1 MWTVFEVFCHL
12 DSRLAGG
19 TEAVK
24 MSNVEPD
31 KSKQM
36 RSPELYPEGLNRYR
50 STIEG
55 IDFPSL
61 PMARGARLL
70 SVLWQVEQSQWWS
83 AEQLQQKQREQ
94 LLLLLNHAV
103 QTVPYYRQRLGQAG
117 FHPGQ
122 PWDDVRWLD
131 VPILR
136 RQDVQA
142 EREQLK
148 SRRLPPGHGKVH
160 MIQSS
165 GSTGRPVQVLGT
177 GVTRFYWDL
186 ITLRDHQWHR
196 RAFTRK
202 LVAIRPDRLDQGQ
215 ERFTCESWGAPV
227 DLVYHTGPS
236 VIINSRVDVR
246 QQMAWLQEDRPAYLL
261 SLPSNLRELA
271 RLCNSEGFTLP
282 GLEQVRSYGETVS
295 RELRDRIGAVWD
307 VGLIDMYSSQEV
319 GYMAL
324 QCPNHEHYHVQS
336 ETVLLEVLDEN
347 GGRCGP
353 GEVGRVVVTALH
365 NFAMPLIRYEV
376 GDFAEVGEAC
386 PCGRG
391 LPVLRRIVGRSRN
404 MVRTPDGRR
413 YWPSFPASKWL
424 AMAPIRQIQLHQV
437 ALDTIEVLLVMEGS
451 LTEGQRNALTESL
464 HATLNYPFAIILRP
478 VNEIP
483 AKPNGKYEDFICEL

>member
-1 MWTVFEVFCHL
+1 MT
-12 DSRLAGG
+12 
-19 TEAVK
+19 
-24 MSNVEPD
+24 NVEPNNG
-31 KSKQM
+31 KQK
-36 RSPELYPEGLNRYR
+36 RSTDMYPNGQNRYQ
-50 STIEG
+50 SAIKG
-55 IDFPSL
+55 IVFPPL
-61 PMARGARLL
+61 PMARGASLL
-70 SVLWQVEQSQWWS
+70 AVLGQLEQSQWWPT
-83 AEQLQQKQREQ
+83 EQLEQKQREQ

-103 QTVPYYRQRLGQAG
+103 QTVPYYRQRLGSAG
-117 FHPGQ
+117 FQ
-122 PWDDVRWLD
+122 SVQSWDDGWWLD

-136 RQDVQA
+136 RQDVQE

-148 SRRLPPGHGKVH
+148 SWSLPPDHGSTH
-160 MIQSS
+160 LIQSS

-186 ITLRDHQWHR
+186 ITLREHQWHR
-196 RAFTRK
+196 RDFTRK
-202 LVAIRPDRLDQGQ
+202 LMAIRPDRLDQGQ
-215 ERFTCESWGAPV
+215 ERFSCESWGPPV

-236 VIINSRVDVR
+236 LIINSRVDVR
-246 QQMAWLQEDRPAYLL
+246 QQIAWLQQSRPAYLL
-261 SLPSNLRELA
+261 SLPTNLRELA
-271 RLCNSEGFTLP
+271 RLCDSEGLALT
-282 GLEQVRSYGETVS
+282 GLEQVRSYGETVT
-295 RELRDRIGAVWD
+295 RELRDSIGAVWD

-324 QCPNHEHYHVQS
+324 QCPNYEHYHVQS

-347 GGRCGP
+347 GRRCGP
-353 GEVGRVVVTALH
+353 GEVGRVVVTVLH

-404 MVRTPDGRR
+404 MIRTPDGRR
-413 YWPSFPASKWL
+413 YWPSFPAEKWL

-437 ALDTIEVLLVMEGS
+437 ALDTIELHVVIEGVL
-451 LTEGQRNALTESL
+451 TQAQRDALTKSL
-464 HATLNYPFAIILRP
+464 RETLNYPFTVIFRP

>member
-1 MWTVFEVFCHL
+1 LTNAEL
-12 DSRLAGG
+12 NNG
-19 TEAVK
+19 
-24 MSNVEPD
+24 
-31 KSKQM
+31 KQM
-36 RSPELYPEGLNRYR
+36 RSSDLCPDRQNRYR
-50 STIEG
+50 SAIEG
-55 IDFPSL
+55 IDFPPL
-61 PMARGARLL
+61 LFARGARLL
-70 SVLWQVEQSQWWS
+70 SVLGQLEQSQWWPT
-83 AEQLQQKQREQ
+83 EQLQQKQREQ

-103 QTVPYYRQRLGQAG
+103 QTAPYYQQRLGQAG

-122 PWDDVRWLD
+122 PWDDGRWLD
-131 VPILR
+131 VPILK

-142 EREQLK
+142 GREQLK
-148 SRRLPPGHGKVH
+148 SRRLPAGHGNLH
-160 MIQSS
+160 LIQSS

-186 ITLRDHQWHR
+186 ITLRDHQWHQR
-196 RAFTRK
+196 VFTRK
-202 LVAIRPDRLDQGQ
+202 LVAIRPDRLNQGQ
-215 ERFTCESWGAPV
+215 ERFSYESWGPPV

-271 RLCNSEGFTLP
+271 RLCNSEGITLH

-295 RELRDRIGAVWD
+295 QDLRDRIGTVWD

-347 GGRCGP
+347 GERCGP

-451 LTEGQRNALTESL
+451 LTEGQRKLLTESL
-464 HATLNYPFAIILRP
+464 QDSLNYPFAIILRP

-483 AKPNGKYEDFICEL
+483 VKPNGKYEDFICEL